1 MEETHLSPASSHTA
15 GVAELSLITVLFPHR
30 RGHCLLIIVSHCGR
44 AWVGKVSLFLCNA
57 SKLIYFFFSNG
68 VLESLLRKAGLLQ
81 KLSHLWVS
89 AQLSTLQVF
98 PDHGWEGLG
107 PVHWLLLGLPIP
119 LCIGGRDSFRAHWH
133 MVPDP
138 TNLTQVLLFLDGCQ
152 NFVVKK
158 EGQKRL
164 MFYAAT
170 MLTSLL
176 LYFLADFFCT
186 CTLLLKKLRE
196 VTTYPNQM
204 CTRKKVMILSML
216 GLDKNLHLSRT
227 SVFLS
232 FKWDNITSWLR
243 L

>member
-1 MEETHLSPASSHTA
+1 MCQVGISGA
-15 GVAELSLITVLFPHR
+15 
-30 RGHCLLIIVSHCGR
+30 
-44 AWVGKVSLFLCNA
+44 GKVLTPSTHCIQTH
-57 SKLIYFFFSNG
+57 IYYCSNI

-138 TNLTQVLLFLDGCQ
+138 TNPTQVLLFMDGCQ